1 MMHPFRCQI
10 CGESYLGPVAS
21 ERCPFCG
28 AAHKYLVPASEWRR
42 IGKVELSEQSI
53 ADVKQAI
60 GLEMNNTAFYTA
72 CRYKAQNQISEA
84 LFARLAKQE
93 LEHAELE
100 CDMIGVELPEK
111 PTVECSAID
120 EENFA
125 ESHRRERR
133 ASTLYLQFAERAPEP
148 RMKEVFYALADIE
161 SEHLKISNMYR

>member
-28 AAHKYLVPASEWRR
+28 AAHKYLLPAAEWRR
-42 IGKVELSEQSI
+42 IGKENLSTQSV

-60 GLEMNNTAFYTA
+60 GLEINNTTFYTA
-72 CRYKAQNQISEA
+72 CRQKAQNQISEA
-84 LFARLAKQE
+84 LFKRLALQE
-93 LEHAELE
+93 AEHAELLS
-100 CDMIGVELPEK
+100 DMIGAEPPETPVVEA
-111 PTVECSAID
+111 SAVD

-133 ASTLYLQFAERAPEP
+133 ASTFYLQVAERAPEP

-161 SEHLKISNMYR
+161 GEHLKISNLYR